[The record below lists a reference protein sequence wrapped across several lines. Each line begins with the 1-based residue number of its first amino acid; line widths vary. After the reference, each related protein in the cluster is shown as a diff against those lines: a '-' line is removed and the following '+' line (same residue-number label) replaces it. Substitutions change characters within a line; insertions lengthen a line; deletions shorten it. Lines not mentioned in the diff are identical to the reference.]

1 MHKKRFT
8 LSRMKDGVIIK
19 TWEGTFAEAF
29 LAPHGEEVL
38 VTADENFFRNMDEV
52 MATQPAVNR
61 MRWQQLRPKFAD
73 FAANAHGIIRANKSG
88 NAVLEEEAH
97 AHR

>member
-1 MHKKRFT
+1 MQKKRFT
-8 LSRMKDGVIIK
+8 LSRMKDGVIIEEWK
-19 TWEGTFAEAF
+19 GTFAEAF

-73 FAANAHGIIRANKSG
+73 FAAKYHGVIRADKSG
-88 NAVLEEEAH
+88 DAVLEEAY

>member
-8 LSRMKDGVIIK
+8 LARIKDGVIIEEFK
-19 TWEGTFAEAF
+19 GTFAEAF

-38 VTADENFFRNMDEV
+38 VTA
-52 MATQPAVNR
+52 
-61 MRWQQLRPKFAD
+61 
-73 FAANAHGIIRANKSG
+73 ANAHGIIRADKSG
-88 NAVLEEEAH
+88 NAVLEEIH